1 MKCPLVSVIT
11 PVFNGEKYI
20 RRTVESVL
28 SQDYP
33 KIEYIV
39 VDGASS
45 DATLSILDGYRDEI
59 DLIVSES
66 DTGMYEAINKGMRL
80 SSGKILCYLNADDY
94 FFPDTVKCVVT
105 RFLEANVEFVYGNC
119 IFVDKYEHELCR
131 YSGVN
136 LPYFFIRHLGRIPFT
151 QQSAFWTRKLYNEV
165 GGFDQRYKY
174 VADTKFLYEC
184 LRIVGTNKS
193 HVNEFLSMFRQHEEG
208 FSQKVYQQ
216 MAIEHNLVLSELGLN
231 VGFSRYLIEAIV
243 KWKNYRNFLRRFI

>member
-1 MKCPLVSVIT
+1 MECPLVSVIT
-11 PVFNGEKYI
+11 PVFNGEKYL

-28 SQDYP
+28 SQGYP

-66 DTGMYEAINKGMRL
+66 DTGMYDAINKGMRL
-80 SSGKILCYLNADDY
+80 SSGQILCYLNADDY
-94 FFPDTVKCVVT
+94 FFPDTVKRVVA
-105 RFLEANVEFVYGNC
+105 RFQEAKVDFVFGNC
-119 IFVDKYEHELCR
+119 IYVDKNEHELYR

-136 LPYFFIRHLGRIPFT
+136 LPYSLIRHLGRIPFA
-151 QQSAFWTRKLYNEV
+151 QQTAFWTRKLYMEV

-184 LRIVGTNKS
+184 LRLVDTNKS
-193 HVNEFLSMFRQHEEG
+193 HINEFLSMFRQHDEA
-208 FSQKVYQQ
+208 FSQKVCQQ
-216 MAIEHNLVLSELGLN
+216 MAIEHNLVLSDLGLN
-231 VGFSRYLIEAIV
+231 VGFSRYLVEAIV
-243 KWKNYRNFLRRFI
+243 KVKNYRNFLRRLI